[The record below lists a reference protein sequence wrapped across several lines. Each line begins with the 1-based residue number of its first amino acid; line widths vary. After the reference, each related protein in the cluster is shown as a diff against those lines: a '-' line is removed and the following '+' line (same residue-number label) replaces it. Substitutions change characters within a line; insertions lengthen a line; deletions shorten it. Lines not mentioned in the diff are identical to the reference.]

1 MLFIFYQCC
10 NFLCRLYLLP
20 NNPIIIISIW
30 DMRTFGLIAVVVQSL
45 SNVQPFATS
54 WTAALQASLSFTIS
68 QSFLKLM
75 STELTRP
82 SNHLILCCPLLLLP
96 SVFPSIRVF
105 SVESVLCIRW
115 PKYWHWGTD
124 WGQAIYST
132 TDKEFSNY
140 WSASN
145 LSPSHSVKSRPP
157 WISDIGFDHVMILD
171 LLDLWNVN
179 RPEVS
184 GDLKYV
190 SWVWL
195 VSCILAIFHEKNMIQ
210 MDATLQPGSHNEY
223 TWRNPCSRKLLIL
236 EVSRQVV

>member
-1 MLFIFYQCC
+1 MDLSMPGFPVFHCLPEFAQTHVHWVGKAIQPSHPLLPPSPFA
-10 NFLCRLYLLP
+10 LYL
-20 NNPIIIISIW
+20 SQHQG
-30 DMRTFGLIAVVVQSL
+30 F
-45 SNVQPFATS
+45 SNEL
-54 WTAALQASLSFTIS
+54 AL
-68 QSFLKLM
+68 
-75 STELTRP
+75 
-82 SNHLILCCPLLLLP
+82 H
-96 SVFPSIRVF
+96 
-105 SVESVLCIRW
+105 IRW

-140 WSASN
+140 WSAN
-145 LSPSHSVKSRPP
+145 KLSPSHSVKSRPP
-157 WISDIGFDHVMILD
+157 WISDIGFDHIMILD

-210 MDATLQPGSHNEY
+210 MDATLQPGNIMN
-223 TWRNPCSRKLLIL
+223 TQSRTPAPG
-236 EVSRQVV
+236 SC